1 MSEEEFED
9 ETMTDDYS
17 KPWSKK
23 LCGQGQGTS
32 LTGSQA
38 KSRRLP
44 SRQFLAKQKLAI
56 LTASKKVH
64 LGQRPKNDGTG
75 KR

>member
-1 MSEEEFED
+1 M
-9 ETMTDDYS
+9 
-17 KPWSKK
+17 
-23 LCGQGQGTS
+23 CGQGQGTS

-38 KSRRLP
+38 KSCRLP

>member
-1 MSEEEFED
+1 MSEEEVEN
-9 ETMTDDYS
+9 ETMTYDYS
-17 KPWSKK
+17 KPWSSK
-23 LCGQGQGTS
+23 LSGQRQGTS

-38 KSRRLP
+38 KSCRLP

-56 LTASKKVH
+56 LTASKKGH
-64 LGQRPKNDGTG
+64 LGQRPKNDGTS

>member
-1 MSEEEFED
+1 M
-9 ETMTDDYS
+9 
-17 KPWSKK
+17 
-23 LCGQGQGTS
+23 CGQGQGTS

-38 KSRRLP
+38 KSCGLP

-56 LTASKKVH
+56 LTASKKGH
-64 LGQRPKNDGTG
+64 LGQRPKNDGTS